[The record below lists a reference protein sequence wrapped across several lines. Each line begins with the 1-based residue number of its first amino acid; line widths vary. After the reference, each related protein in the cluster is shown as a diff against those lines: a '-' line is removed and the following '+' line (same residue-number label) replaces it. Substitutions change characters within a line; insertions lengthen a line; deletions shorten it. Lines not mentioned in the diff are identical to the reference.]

1 MKRVILISILMFCM
15 FVPMNAQAQGALV
28 GVELECTQQTI
39 GINVHPEQNT
49 PVDVNCVVKNTGSVS
64 ETISLDSE
72 VEGNSFALSLS
83 ESSFDLDAGEDA
95 NFVATFSASPR
106 ISVISEDYT
115 ITARVDSWGQD
126 PFNIPAFDPS
136 NSSTSEVGGEISSLA
151 YSRMTFQ
158 VLDKSTITI
167 EEAVDDEDDFETIQL
182 TIFNDGNVEDNI
194 IVELVN
200 YDELDDLG
208 IGYAFFSESPLYVGV
223 DSYRESVAPGATS
236 NAGKMIF
243 GIDELP
249 DEDISFEIEL
259 LAYSSNDDDTE
270 PVKVTVDVV
279 IAGGGSSALGLDSV
293 SSSDL
298 KLIGMAGGGL
308 IGVIVLLVMISRLT
322 KKATGK
328 QKVAAKEA
336 KKAAKIQRKGRKT
349 KKAKVVEEEYDDD
362 DDFDFD
368 DFDDD
373 FDFEDL

>member
-1 MKRVILISILMFCM
+1 
-15 FVPMNAQAQGALV
+15 
-28 GVELECTQQTI
+28 
-39 GINVHPEQNT
+39 
-49 PVDVNCVVKNTGSVS
+49 
-64 ETISLDSE
+64 
-72 VEGNSFALSLS
+72 
-83 ESSFDLDAGEDA
+83 
-95 NFVATFSASPR
+95 
-106 ISVISEDYT
+106 
-115 ITARVDSWGQD
+115 
-126 PFNIPAFDPS
+126 
-136 NSSTSEVGGEISSLA
+136 
-151 YSRMTFQ
+151 MTFQ

-167 EEAVDDEDDFETIQL
+167 EDAVDDEDEFETIQL

-208 IGYAFFSESPLYVGV
+208 VGYAFFSESPLYVGV

-243 GIDELP
+243 GIDKLP

-259 LAYSSNDDDTE
+259 LAYSLNDDAE
-270 PVKVTVDVV
+270 PVKVTADVV
-279 IAGGGSSALGLDSV
+279 ITGGGSSALGLDSV